1 MSVRLGK
8 IQEVRV
14 GMGGYQEAMFGVGF
28 TLGGEGW
35 GVGDWW
41 GFWSPSHLKWTEHCK
56 WTEQERLDALRDTFV
71 RLDALMKD
79 AKVTDSAKLKGVP
92 VEVTIEENTLK
103 RWRILS
109 EVL

>member
-1 MSVRLGK
+1 MSIRLGK
-8 IQEVRV
+8 IQAVTV

-35 GVGDWW
+35 GVNDWW
-41 GFWSPSHLKWTEHCK
+41 GFWSRSQMKRSEHCK
-56 WTEQERLDALRDTFV
+56 WTEDERLDALRDTFV

-79 AKVTDSAKLKGVP
+79 AKVTDSARLKGVP
-92 VEVTIEENTLK
+92 VEVVIEENTLK
-103 RWRILS
+103 SWRILT